1 MGFNKLFLPPIE
13 SLIEKY
19 EKEGLETFVRSF
31 QKYDAIMGD
40 SQSVTYLETLM
51 ETYRKK
57 NL

>member
-1 MGFNKLFLPPIE
+1 MGFNKIYLPPIE

-31 QKYDAIMGD
+31 QRYDAIMGD

>member
-1 MGFNKLFLPPIE
+1 MGFNKIYLPPIE

>member
-1 MGFNKLFLPPIE
+1 MGFNKIHLPPIE

>member
-31 QKYDAIMGD
+31 ERYDAIMGD

>member
-1 MGFNKLFLPPIE
+1 MGFNKLFLPPIG

-31 QKYDAIMGD
+31 ERYDAIMGD